1 MVQDNDTYQLSTVR
15 RCEEFR
21 LASVSDLLP
30 LHTLYQASSSLALL
44 KAVTLSTDMVRK
56 LRGIMIANT
65 YLKVNSILIYL
76 TVIFVIQLGI
86 LEHQLNVSHE
96 MVDRVV
102 FLPLQFFL

>member
-1 MVQDNDTYQLSTVR
+1 M
-15 RCEEFR
+15 
-21 LASVSDLLP
+21 
-30 LHTLYQASSSLALL
+30 
-44 KAVTLSTDMVRK
+44 TLSTDMVRK
-56 LRGIMIANT
+56 IRGIMIAKT